1 MVVKSVSVKAILI
14 SAMLLLPWL
23 SPIAHAAEPTD
34 EQRTSR
40 YFDSIRNSPVA
51 LEMFLHAMPKG
62 GDLHNHIDGAIYA
75 ESFITWAVKDGL
87 CLTMATMA
95 LSPPP
100 CAAPAVRVADA
111 VSNSETYAKL
121 VDALSMR
128 DFHAATESGH
138 DHFFATFA
146 KFGAASAHHRADM
159 LVEVA
164 RRAAAQNIFYLELMT
179 SPGMNKARDIGRE
192 IPWPD
197 NASFAPAYD
206 ATMAEMAPLVAEVRA
221 TLDQNE
227 ADMHATLGCGTPH
240 AEPACAVTIRYLAQV
255 IRTFP
260 PQQVFA
266 QDVLAYELAS
276 KDKRVVGLNLVA
288 PEDDPVT
295 LRDYT
300 VQMQQLQ
307 YLGARYPTVKLTLH
321 AGELAMG
328 LVPPGDLDFHI
339 KQAVEI
345 AGAKRVGHAVDIAH
359 EQDASGLLVEMAAR
373 HIMVEINLT
382 SNDVILGITGPEHP
396 FMTYRRYGVPVALST
411 DDEGVSRIDMTHE
424 YVRVVHDFGLSYEE
438 LKTLERNSLEYSFLS
453 GASIWQTATPYTLV
467 TACAGG
473 VAKPK
478 PACDDLIAG
487 SDRAAVQWKN
497 EQALAAFEAHTK

>member
-1 MVVKSVSVKAILI
+1 MVFPRLTIRAACA
-14 SAMLLLPWL
+14 SALLLLPL
-23 SPIAHAAEPTD
+23 AAFAADPTD
-34 EQRTSR
+34 EQRTAK
-40 YFDSIRNSPVA
+40 YFESIRNSPVA

-75 ESFITWAVKDGL
+75 ESFIAWAVKDGD
-87 CLTMATMA
+87 CLTMATMS

-100 CAAPAVRVADA
+100 CAAPAVPVADA
-111 VSNSETYAKL
+111 VGNGETYAKL

-128 DFHAATESGH
+128 DFHATTESGH
-138 DHFFATFA
+138 DHFFATFG
-146 KFGAASAHHRADM
+146 KFGAASAGHRADM

-164 RRAAAQNIFYLELMT
+164 RRAASQNILYLELMT
-179 SPGMNKARDIGRE
+179 SPGMNKAREIGKA

-197 NASFAPAYD
+197 ESNFAVAYD
-206 ATMAEMAPLVAEVRA
+206 AAMAQMAPLVAEVRA

-227 ADMHATLGCGTPH
+227 AQMRATLGCNTPNP
-240 AEPACAVTIRYLAQV
+240 EPACGVTIRYLAQV

-266 QDVLAYELAS
+266 QDVLAYALAS
-276 KDKRVVGLNLVA
+276 QDKRVVGVNLVA

-300 VQMQQLQ
+300 EQMWMLSF
-307 YLGARYPTVKLTLH
+307 LGIKYPAVKLTLH

-328 LVPPGDLDFHI
+328 LVPPGDLSFHI

-345 AGAKRVGHAVDIAH
+345 AKARRVGHAVDIAH
-359 EQDASGLLVEMAAR
+359 ERDAAGLLTEMADR

-382 SNDVILGITGPEHP
+382 SNDVILGITGAEHP
-396 FMTYRRYGVPVALST
+396 FTTYRRYGVPVALST
-411 DDEGVSRIDMTHE
+411 DDEGVSRIDLTHE

-453 GASIWQTATPYTLV
+453 GTSIWQTATPYTLV
-467 TACAGG
+467 SVCAG
-473 VAKPK
+473 AKPK
-478 PACDDLIAG
+478 PACDTLIAG

-497 EQALAAFEAHTK
+497 EQAFAAFEARPR